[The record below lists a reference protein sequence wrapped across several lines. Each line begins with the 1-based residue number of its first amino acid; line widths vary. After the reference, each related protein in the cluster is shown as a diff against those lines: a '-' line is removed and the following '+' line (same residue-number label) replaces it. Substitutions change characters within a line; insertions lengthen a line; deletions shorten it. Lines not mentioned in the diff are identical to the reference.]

1 VFYIGTNSLSRIPRR
16 GHHRANPIYLDGNHL
31 LRLRIQSLV
40 RLARQLP
47 VARLAIVGSAG
58 RKTCRTGRL
67 WSWAFPARSLGLAT
81 AAAQDTVKL
90 RFRACE
96 RVLAN
101 GGADETLGIGL

>member
-1 VFYIGTNSLSRIPRR
+1 M
-16 GHHRANPIYLDGNHL
+16 
-31 LRLRIQSLV
+31 
-40 RLARQLP
+40 
-47 VARLAIVGSAG
+47 ARLAIVGSAG

-101 GGADETLGIGL
+101 GGADETLGHRSLNRNYDYIYTYRVGDPLCRYLERHSRASRLAGKGRIYRISAN